1 MKKSKISKILLL
13 GASALL
19 LTSITACGDDKSNQ
33 PAEGNSN
40 VDTGTE
46 TTPSTNNSG
55 NQENNSGTGE
65 GQSQSGDNN
74 QSGQGQQGGQ
84 EQTAGGENQGQSGQG
99 EGQQGGE
106 GQGQGQQGQENQNNN
121 EEPASDSTV
130 SQDVITAASGYTEGA
145 TLTFNVTSANL
156 DKAFVSYSSDN
167 GTTWSKIDNELIRFD
182 SNTNKARADILGLKA
197 GSYKVKADNGV
208 NYTIKDITVTKDDRS
223 GYAHFNNNKGIGAYN
238 NDGTLKSNAIV
249 VYVNDANKN
258 TVKATVNGKEQTG
271 LANIIKAATN
281 ANESLDIRILGEI
294 QTEQWNYKA
303 HGTGKS
309 SARQSNLDS
318 TFSAVDWDL
327 TTENELKNPGT
338 SKSSNY
344 KKISEAD
351 IIAYGIN
358 SMSEDKEKGIT
369 HLNGLTNNILKEIS
383 SGEYDSYYNEL
394 DVKLCNNI
402 TIEGVGT
409 DAKIFQWG
417 LCFNQ
422 CNSIEVKNIEFSD
435 YTEDAIG
442 IQGSNS
448 DITLYSDYWIHN
460 CTFNK
465 GKNNWDVC
473 YENDK
478 TDGDGSTDFKYAHDL
493 TISYCRYN
501 GTHKTALI
509 GSSSSSYQYNVTFH
523 HNYYNSCGSR
533 LPFTR
538 QTNFHIYNCYYNGS
552 TGTNMQIQSNA
563 YAFIEGCYFENTKNT
578 FTTSDGGVIKLY
590 NNTINST
597 SSVTGSNVNYV
608 TSRTELVSNSCN
620 ADKTTD
626 FSSFDTNKALFYY
639 DDTNN
644 VSKVDL
650 MLQSTEVKSYIP
662 TVAGAGLL
670 ATIDYSKNYTET
682 NEGYVDT
689 TVTATY
695 NYSEVAPTSSGLYYT
710 VLDNSNPQVPLT
722 EANVT
727 STTIVK
733 EKDGKITITDTN
745 ANATTIGYYML
756 EDAKRYTTGT
766 HTYTINLSL
775 GNVGGNWAFIRLLD
789 ANGAEFMTIGAASSN
804 KYMCYTYKDTT
815 QVVVKETAFAA
826 NKTYT
831 ISLTVDYDNDTASI
845 TIDGTTA
852 QIASF
857 DTTSISGIKL
867 FTAKAAADRSFTVN
881 SITIA

>member
-19 LTSITACGDDKSNQ
+19 LTSITACGDDTQQ
-33 PAEGNSN
+33 PAENNN

-46 TTPSTNNSG
+46 TTPSTNNDGTQG
-55 NQENNSGTGE
+55 NTGGTGE
-65 GQSQSGDNN
+65 
-74 QSGQGQQGGQ
+74 
-84 EQTAGGENQGQSGQG
+84 
-99 EGQQGGE
+99 
-106 GQGQGQQGQENQNNN
+106 GQGQQGQGGENQNNH
-121 EEPASDSTV
+121 EEPASNSTV

-167 GTTWSKIDNELIRFD
+167 GTTWSKIDDELIRFD
-182 SNTNKARADILGLKA
+182 STTNKARADILGLKA

-208 NYTIKDITVTKDDRS
+208 NYTIKDVTVTKDDRS

-258 TVKATVNGKEQTG
+258 TVKATVNGTEQTG

-294 QTEQWNYKA
+294 QTQQWNYKA
-303 HGTGKS
+303 HGTGNT
-309 SARQSNLDS
+309 SARLENMN
-318 TFSAVDWDL
+318 TAFSAVDWNE

-338 SKSSNY
+338 ARSDNY
-344 KKISEAD
+344 YKISEPD
-351 IIAYGIN
+351 IIKYGIN
-358 SMSEDKEKGIT
+358 SMSDDSTKGIT
-369 HLNGLTNNILKEIS
+369 HLDGLTNNILKKIS

-394 DVKLCNNI
+394 DVRGGNNI

-417 LCFNQ
+417 FCFNM

-435 YTEDAIG
+435 YTEDAVG

-448 DITLYSDYWIHN
+448 DVTLYSDYWIHN
-460 CTFNK
+460 CTFNS
-465 GKNNWDVC
+465 GKNNWDVS

-478 TDGDGSTDFKYAHDL
+478 KEGDGSTDFKSAHDL

-509 GSSSSSYQYNVTFH
+509 GSSATSYQYNVTFH
-523 HNYYNSCGSR
+523 HNFYNACGSR

-538 QTNFHIYNCYYNGS
+538 NTNFHIYNCYYSGS
-552 TGTNMQIQSNA
+552 TGTNMQIQSKA
-563 YAFIEGCYFENTKNT
+563 YAFIEGCYFENTNKT

-590 NNTINST
+590 KNTVNST
-597 SSVTGSNVNYV
+597 SSVTGTNINYV
-608 TSRTELVSNSCN
+608 TSRAELVTNTCK
-620 ADKTTD
+620 ADNKTD
-626 FSSFDTNKALFYY
+626 FSSFDTSKTLFYY
-639 DDTNN
+639 DDVNN

-682 NEGYVDT
+682 NAGYVEP
-689 TVTATY
+689 TVTGVTYTSGIPTTSGWFGNIQEYPLKSDGKPDTANGSDAEYKTDAVVTENNGKVTLTDTSSTKTTFAYYIFDNTY
-695 NYSEVAPTSSGLYYT
+695 NSG
-710 VLDNSNPQVPLT
+710 V
-722 EANVT
+722 
-727 STTIVK
+727 
-733 EKDGKITITDTN
+733 
-745 ANATTIGYYML
+745 
-756 EDAKRYTTGT
+756 
-766 HTYTINLSL
+766 HTYTVNITL
-775 GNVGGNWAFIRLLD
+775 GENVGTKWSMVQFLDGDKNISIRSCGLETDNKNKWGYSLD
-789 ANGAEFMTIGAASSN
+789 GGSSEIPSSLSVS
-804 KYMCYTYKDTT
+804 KGT
-815 QVVVKETAFAA
+815 
-826 NKTYT
+826 TYT
-831 ISLTVDYDNDTASI
+831 IVLTIDYDK
-845 TIDGTTA
+845 
-852 QIASF
+852 Q
-857 DTTSISGIKL
+857 
-867 FTAKAAADRSFTVN
+867 TAKVSINNTELTITGWTFNQITGIQFMTAAGAADRSFTVN

>member
-19 LTSITACGDDKSNQ
+19 LTSITACGDDTQQ
-33 PAEGNSN
+33 PAENNN
-40 VDTGTE
+40 VDTGTN
-46 TTPSTNNSG
+46 TTPSTNNDGTQG
-55 NQENNSGTGE
+55 NTGGTGE
-65 GQSQSGDNN
+65 
-74 QSGQGQQGGQ
+74 
-84 EQTAGGENQGQSGQG
+84 
-99 EGQQGGE
+99 
-106 GQGQGQQGQENQNNN
+106 GQGQQGQGGENQNNH
-121 EEPASDSTV
+121 EEPASNSIV

-167 GTTWSKIDNELIRFD
+167 GTTWSKIDDELIRFD
-182 SNTNKARADILGLKA
+182 STTNKARADILGLKA

-208 NYTIKDITVTKDDRS
+208 NYTIKDVTVTKDDRS

-258 TVKATVNGKEQTG
+258 TVKATVNGTEQTG

-294 QTEQWNYKA
+294 QTQQWNYKA
-303 HGTGKS
+303 HGTGNT
-309 SARQSNLDS
+309 SARLENMN
-318 TFSAVDWDL
+318 TAFSAVDWNE

-338 SKSSNY
+338 ARSDNY
-344 KKISEAD
+344 YKISEPD
-351 IIAYGIN
+351 IIKYGIN
-358 SMSEDKEKGIT
+358 SMSDDSTKGIT
-369 HLNGLTNNILKEIS
+369 HLDGLTNNILKKIS

-394 DVKLCNNI
+394 DVRGGNNI

-417 LCFNQ
+417 FCFNM

-435 YTEDAIG
+435 YTEDAVG

-448 DITLYSDYWIHN
+448 DVTLYSDYWIHN
-460 CTFNK
+460 CTFNS
-465 GKNNWDVC
+465 GKNNWDVS

-478 TDGDGSTDFKYAHDL
+478 KEGDGSTDFKSAHDL

-509 GSSSSSYQYNVTFH
+509 GSSATSYQYNVTFH
-523 HNYYNSCGSR
+523 HNFYNACGSR

-538 QTNFHIYNCYYNGS
+538 NTNFHIYNCYYSGS
-552 TGTNMQIQSNA
+552 TGTNMQIQSKA
-563 YAFIEGCYFENTKNT
+563 YAFIEGCYFENTNKT

-590 NNTINST
+590 KNTVNST
-597 SSVTGSNVNYV
+597 SSVTGTNINYV
-608 TSRTELVSNSCN
+608 TSRAELVTNTCK
-620 ADKTTD
+620 ADNKTD
-626 FSSFDTNKALFYY
+626 FSSFDTSKALFYY
-639 DDTNN
+639 DDVNN

-682 NEGYVDT
+682 NAGYVEP
-689 TVTATY
+689 TVTGVTYTSGIPTTSGWFGNIQEYPLKSDGKPDTANGSDAEYKTDAVVTENNGKVTLTDTSSTKTTFAYYIFDNTY
-695 NYSEVAPTSSGLYYT
+695 NSG
-710 VLDNSNPQVPLT
+710 V
-722 EANVT
+722 
-727 STTIVK
+727 
-733 EKDGKITITDTN
+733 
-745 ANATTIGYYML
+745 
-756 EDAKRYTTGT
+756 
-766 HTYTINLSL
+766 HTYTVNITL
-775 GNVGGNWAFIRLLD
+775 GENVGTKWSMVQFLDGDKNISIRSCGLETDNKNKWGYSLD
-789 ANGAEFMTIGAASSN
+789 GGSSEIPSSLSVS
-804 KYMCYTYKDTT
+804 KGT
-815 QVVVKETAFAA
+815 
-826 NKTYT
+826 TYT
-831 ISLTVDYDNDTASI
+831 IVLTIDYDK
-845 TIDGTTA
+845 
-852 QIASF
+852 Q
-857 DTTSISGIKL
+857 
-867 FTAKAAADRSFTVN
+867 TAKVSINNTELTITGWTFNQITGIQFMTAAGAADRSFTVN

>member
-19 LTSITACGDDKSNQ
+19 LTSITACGDDTKQ
-33 PAEGNSN
+33 PAENNN

-46 TTPSTNNSG
+46 TTPST
-55 NQENNSGTGE
+55 NNSGTGE

-84 EQTAGGENQGQSGQG
+84 EQTTGGENQGQSGQG
-99 EGQQGGE
+99 EGQ
-106 GQGQGQQGQENQNNN
+106 GQGQGGENQNNH
-121 EEPASDSTV
+121 EEPASNSTV

-167 GTTWSKIDNELIRFD
+167 GTTWSKIDDELIRFD

-208 NYTIKDITVTKDDRS
+208 NYSIKDVTVTKDDRS

-258 TVKATVNGKEQTG
+258 TVKATINGKEQTG
-271 LANIIKAATN
+271 LVNIIKAATN

-294 QTEQWNYKA
+294 QTQQWNYKA
-303 HGTGKS
+303 HGTGNT
-309 SARQSNLDS
+309 SARLENMN
-318 TFSAVDWDL
+318 TAFSAVDWNE

-338 SKSSNY
+338 ARSDNY
-344 KKISEAD
+344 YKISEPD
-351 IIAYGIN
+351 IIKYGIN
-358 SMSEDKEKGIT
+358 SMSDDVAKGIT
-369 HLNGLTNNILKEIS
+369 RLDGLTNNILKKIS

-394 DVKLCNNI
+394 DVRGGNNI
-402 TIEGVGT
+402 TVEGVGT

-417 LCFNQ
+417 FCFNM
-422 CNSIEVKNIEFSD
+422 CNSIEVKNIEFSN
-435 YTEDAIG
+435 YTEDAVG

-448 DITLYSDYWIHN
+448 DVTLYSDYWIHN
-460 CTFNK
+460 CTFNS
-465 GKNNWDVC
+465 GKNNWDVS

-478 TDGDGSTDFKYAHDL
+478 MDGDGSTDFKYAHDL

-501 GTHKTALI
+501 NTHKTALI
-509 GSSSSSYQYNVTFH
+509 GSSASSYQYNVTFH
-523 HNYYNSCGSR
+523 HNFYNACGSR

-538 QTNFHIYNCYYNGS
+538 NTNFHIYNCYYSGS
-552 TGTNMQIQSNA
+552 TGTNMQIQSKA
-563 YAFIEGCYFENTKNT
+563 YAFIEGCYFENTNKT

-597 SSVTGSNVNYV
+597 SSISGTNINYV
-608 TSRTELVSNSCN
+608 TSRAETVANTCK
-620 ADKTTD
+620 ADNKTD
-626 FSSFDTNKALFYY
+626 FSGFDTSKALFYY

-644 VSKVDL
+644 VSRVDL

-682 NEGYVDT
+682 NAGYVEP
-689 TVTATY
+689 TVTGVTYTSGIPTTSGWFGNIQEYPLKSDGKPDTANGSDAEYKTDAVVTENNGKVTLTDTSSTKTTFAYYIFDNTY
-695 NYSEVAPTSSGLYYT
+695 NSG
-710 VLDNSNPQVPLT
+710 V
-722 EANVT
+722 
-727 STTIVK
+727 
-733 EKDGKITITDTN
+733 
-745 ANATTIGYYML
+745 
-756 EDAKRYTTGT
+756 
-766 HTYTINLSL
+766 HTYTVNITL
-775 GNVGGNWAFIRLLD
+775 GENVGTKWSMVQFLDGDKNISIRSCGLETDNKNKWGYSLD
-789 ANGAEFMTIGAASSN
+789 GGSSEIPSSLSVS
-804 KYMCYTYKDTT
+804 KGT
-815 QVVVKETAFAA
+815 
-826 NKTYT
+826 TYT
-831 ISLTVDYDNDTASI
+831 IVLTIDYDK
-845 TIDGTTA
+845 
-852 QIASF
+852 Q
-857 DTTSISGIKL
+857 
-867 FTAKAAADRSFTVN
+867 TAKVSINNTELTITGWTFNQITGIQFMTAAGAADRSFTVN

>member
-19 LTSITACGDDKSNQ
+19 LTSITACGDDTQQ
-33 PAEGNSN
+33 PAENNN

-46 TTPSTNNSG
+46 TTPSTNNDGTQG
-55 NQENNSGTGE
+55 NTGGTGE
-65 GQSQSGDNN
+65 GQ
-74 QSGQGQQGGQ
+74 
-84 EQTAGGENQGQSGQG
+84 GQSGQSQSG
-99 EGQQGGE
+99 
-106 GQGQGQQGQENQNNN
+106 ENQNNH
-121 EEPASDSTV
+121 EEPASNSTV
-130 SQDVITAASGYTEGA
+130 SQDVITEASGYTEGA

-167 GTTWSKIDNELIRFD
+167 GTTWSKIDDELIRFD
-182 SNTNKARADILGLKA
+182 STTNKARADILGLKA
-197 GSYKVKADNGV
+197 GNYKVKADNGV
-208 NYTIKDITVTKDDRS
+208 NYSIKDVTVTKDDRS
-223 GYAHFNNNKGIGAYN
+223 GYAHFNNTTGIGAYN

-258 TVKATVNGKEQTG
+258 TVKATVNGTEQTG
-271 LANIIKAATN
+271 LVNIIKAATN

-294 QTEQWNYKA
+294 QTQQWNYKA

-369 HLNGLTNNILKEIS
+369 QLNGLTNNILKEIS

-417 LCFNQ
+417 FCFNM
-422 CNSIEVKNIEFSD
+422 CNSIEVKNIEFSN
-435 YTEDAIG
+435 YTEDAVG

-448 DITLYSDYWIHN
+448 DVTLYSDYWIHN
-460 CTFNK
+460 CTFNS
-465 GKNNWDVC
+465 GKNNWDVS

-478 TDGDGSTDFKYAHDL
+478 KEGDGSTDFKSAHDL

-509 GSSSSSYQYNVTFH
+509 GSSATSYQYNVTFH
-523 HNYYNSCGSR
+523 HNFYNACGSR

-538 QTNFHIYNCYYNGS
+538 NTNFHIYNCYYSGS

-563 YAFIEGCYFENTKNT
+563 YAFIEGCYFENTNKT

-590 NNTINST
+590 NNTVNST
-597 SSVTGSNVNYV
+597 SSISGTNINYV
-608 TSRTELVSNSCN
+608 TSRTETVANTCK
-620 ADKTTD
+620 ADNKTD
-626 FSSFDTNKALFYY
+626 FSTFDTSKALLYY

-682 NEGYVDT
+682 NAGYVDT
-689 TVTATY
+689 TVVATY
-695 NYSEVAPTSSGLYYT
+695 NESANAPTSAGLYYT
-710 VLDNSNPQVPLT
+710 VLDNSSPQVPLA
-722 EANVT
+722 EASVT
-727 STTIVK
+727 SSTVVK
-733 EKDGKITITDTN
+733 EKDGKIYVTDTS
-745 ANATTIGYYML
+745 AEATTIGYYVL
-756 EDAKRYTTGT
+756 EDAKNYTTGT
-766 HTYTINLSL
+766 HTYTINVTLAGV
-775 GNVGGNWAFIRLLD
+775 GNSWYFLRFINSTGDVLQ
-789 ANGAEFMTIGAASSN
+789 IGTSAKSGSN
-804 KYMCYTYKDTT
+804 KTGFISYQYNGSTIEFATSAFTSSTTYNI
-815 QVVVKETAFAA
+815 VL
-826 NKTYT
+826 T
-831 ISLTVDYDNDTASI
+831 IDYDNNTASLSVGNNTTQI
-845 TIDGTTA
+845 TNFDIDA
-852 QIASF
+852 
-857 DTTSISGIKL
+857 ISGIKL
-867 FTAKAAADRSFTVN
+867 FTAKTAADRSFTVN

>member
-19 LTSITACGDDKSNQ
+19 LTSITACGDDTQQ
-33 PAEGNSN
+33 PAENNN
-40 VDTGTE
+40 VDTGTN
-46 TTPSTNNSG
+46 TTPSTNNDGTQG
-55 NQENNSGTGE
+55 NTGGTGE
-65 GQSQSGDNN
+65 
-74 QSGQGQQGGQ
+74 
-84 EQTAGGENQGQSGQG
+84 
-99 EGQQGGE
+99 
-106 GQGQGQQGQENQNNN
+106 GQGQQGQGGENQNNH
-121 EEPASDSTV
+121 EEPASNSIV

-167 GTTWSKIDNELIRFD
+167 GTTWSKIDDELIRFD
-182 SNTNKARADILGLKA
+182 STTNKARADILGLKA

-208 NYTIKDITVTKDDRS
+208 NYTIKDVTVTKDDRS

-258 TVKATVNGKEQTG
+258 TVKATVNGTEQTG

-294 QTEQWNYKA
+294 QTQQWNYKA
-303 HGTGKS
+303 HGTGNT
-309 SARQSNLDS
+309 SARLENMN
-318 TFSAVDWDL
+318 TAFSAVDWNE

-338 SKSSNY
+338 ARSDNY
-344 KKISEAD
+344 YKISEPD
-351 IIAYGIN
+351 IIKYGIN
-358 SMSEDKEKGIT
+358 SMSDDAAKGIT
-369 HLNGLTNNILKEIS
+369 RLDGLTNNILKKIS

-394 DVKLCNNI
+394 DVRGGNNI

-417 LCFNQ
+417 FCFNM

-435 YTEDAIG
+435 YTEDAVG

-448 DITLYSDYWIHN
+448 DVTLYSDYWIHN
-460 CTFNK
+460 CTFNS
-465 GKNNWDVC
+465 GKNNWDVS

-478 TDGDGSTDFKYAHDL
+478 KEGDGSTDFKSAHDL

-509 GSSSSSYQYNVTFH
+509 GSSATSYQYNVTFH
-523 HNYYNSCGSR
+523 HNFYNACGSR

-538 QTNFHIYNCYYNGS
+538 NTNFHIYNCYYSGS
-552 TGTNMQIQSNA
+552 TGTNMQIQSKA
-563 YAFIEGCYFENTKNT
+563 YAFIEGCYFENTNKT

-590 NNTINST
+590 KNTVDST
-597 SSVTGSNVNYV
+597 SSVTGTNINYV
-608 TSRTELVSNSCN
+608 TSRAELVTNTCK
-620 ADKTTD
+620 ADNKTD
-626 FSSFDTNKALFYY
+626 FSSFDTSKALFYY
-639 DDTNN
+639 DDVNN

-682 NEGYVDT
+682 NAGYVEP
-689 TVTATY
+689 TVTGVTYTSGIPTTSGWFGNIQEYPLKSDGKPDTANGSDAEYKTDAVVTENNGKVTLTDTSSTKTTFAYYIFDNTY
-695 NYSEVAPTSSGLYYT
+695 NSG
-710 VLDNSNPQVPLT
+710 V
-722 EANVT
+722 
-727 STTIVK
+727 
-733 EKDGKITITDTN
+733 
-745 ANATTIGYYML
+745 
-756 EDAKRYTTGT
+756 
-766 HTYTINLSL
+766 HTYTVNITL
-775 GNVGGNWAFIRLLD
+775 GENVGTKWSMVQFLDGDKNISIRSCGLETDNKNKWGYSLD
-789 ANGAEFMTIGAASSN
+789 GGSSEIPSSLSVS
-804 KYMCYTYKDTT
+804 KGT
-815 QVVVKETAFAA
+815 
-826 NKTYT
+826 TYT
-831 ISLTVDYDNDTASI
+831 IVLTIDYDK
-845 TIDGTTA
+845 
-852 QIASF
+852 Q
-857 DTTSISGIKL
+857 
-867 FTAKAAADRSFTVN
+867 TAKVSINNTELTITGWTFNQITGIQFMTAAGAADRSFTVN